1 MPIFIL
7 FIFAECLWKHF
18 IWRHVY
24 VAFFHHTVFIDRR
37 LNPTRERHAKLGAVH
52 YYTNRPMTS
61 MFVDVCRLSESNL
74 QPISSQIEALFR
86 SYSRAEL
93 SETLARIVF
102 DACVSWSRIPE
113 RLITEH
119 VLLIAILHRN
129 VGSEV
134 GEIFQ
139 HFSNYFSPYLNQVFQ
154 Y

>member
-1 MPIFIL
+1 
-7 FIFAECLWKHF
+7 
-18 IWRHVY
+18 
-24 VAFFHHTVFIDRR
+24 
-37 LNPTRERHAKLGAVH
+37 
-52 YYTNRPMTS
+52 MTS

-134 GEIFQ
+134 GEIFRHILFCCVLYYNLQ
-139 HFSNYFSPYLNQVFQ
+139 DVKLIIFSSFLCFGHFTRFHDTNLNNFFFACSHVKCPDCK
-154 Y
+154 

>member
-1 MPIFIL
+1 MRECHANI
-7 FIFAECLWKHF
+7 AEEAGVQTSYVHSSTIKHCSLL
-18 IWRHVY
+18 Y
-24 VAFFHHTVFIDRR
+24 S
-37 LNPTRERHAKLGAVH
+37 PTKYLTLKLDVVH
-52 YYTNRPMTS
+52 YYSDRPITL
-61 MFVDVCRLSESNL
+61 MFVVVCRLSESNL

-134 GEIFQ
+134 GEIIR
-139 HFSNYFSPYLNQVFQ
+139 HFSKLHLTLPGSSISVLI
-154 Y
+154 